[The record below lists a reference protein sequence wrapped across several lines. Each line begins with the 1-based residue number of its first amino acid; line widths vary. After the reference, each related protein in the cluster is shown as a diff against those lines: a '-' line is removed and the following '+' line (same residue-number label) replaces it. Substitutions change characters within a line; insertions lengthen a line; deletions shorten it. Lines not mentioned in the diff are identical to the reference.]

1 MDFLMMERWS
11 PYLVG
16 LLIGLLNLG
25 SLLLSKKPLGASTSF
40 MKLGG
45 IIYKSFNREKIE
57 KNEYYQKNNLEL
69 DWGIMLVIGIVIG
82 AFASAMLSGDFQ
94 IKMLPD
100 MWSREISGNGFLRF
114 VSAVVGG
121 IFLGVGARW
130 AGGCTSGHGISGTSM
145 LSIISWV
152 AAVAFFVGGILVA
165 FFIYGM

>member
-16 LLIGLLNLG
+16 VLIGLLNLG
-25 SLLLSKKPLGASTSF
+25 SLLVSKKPLGASTSF

-45 IIYKSFNREKIE
+45 IIYRLFDREKVE
-57 KNEYYQKNNLEL
+57 KNEYYQKNVLEL

-82 AFASAMLSGDFQ
+82 AFASAILSGDFQ
-94 IKMLPD
+94 INMVPD
-100 MWSREISGNGFLRF
+100 MWGREVSGNGLLRF
-114 VSAVVGG
+114 VGAVIGG

-145 LSIISWV
+145 LSLII
-152 AAVAFFVGGILVA
+152 GTK
-165 FFIYGM
+165 